1 MARTQKNRD
10 VAIATPLG
18 EDVLLFGSMSA
29 REQIGRP
36 FRYDIELI
44 SEDLEIQAADIVG
57 QNITVRLN
65 LLKDEVRYFNGYV
78 SRFVQTPS
86 TSEEAAYQATVVPWL
101 WFLTRTADCRMFQ
114 KMTFPDIIQQ
124 VFRDHNFT
132 DFDNKLTGTYRK
144 WEYCVQYRETDFN
157 FVSRLMEQEGIYYY
171 FRHEN
176 GKHIL
181 VLADSISAHEPFAG
195 YEEIKYRPFKAEEE
209 EDVISSWT
217 AETSIQ
223 PGSYA
228 LDDFDFKNTKKD
240 LQARSS
246 ISRKHEAADFEI
258 FDYPGEYAETSDGES
273 YTKVRIEELHTRYE
287 VATAASDAR
296 GVCPGYLF
304 TLKDCPR
311 QDQNR
316 KYLITGANYRIDAG
330 SYESGSQGDKT
341 AYSCSFTA
349 IDEKQPFRSTRTT
362 PKPSIPGPQTAIV
375 VGPSGEEIHT
385 DEYARVK
392 VQFHWD
398 RYGKADEN
406 SSCWVRVAQVW
417 AGKKWGAMY
426 IPRIGQEVIVE
437 FLEGDPDRPVI
448 TGRLYNATTMPPY
461 KLPAEKTKSTLKSNS
476 SKGGAGFNEIRYED
490 KKGEEQIF
498 IHAEKNQ
505 DVRVKNDSY
514 EWIGNERHLIV
525 KQDQLEAVEGDKH
538 SKVAGD
544 RITEIEGDENLT
556 IQGDRMTDITGGNHL
571 TTGGDQC
578 EDIGGD
584 QNLKAAM
591 NINEEAGQKIS
602 IKAGTD
608 INGKAGMNYAMDA
621 GMAVHIKG
629 GMTVVIEAG
638 MQLSLKAGSS
648 FVDIG
653 PAGVSISG
661 PMIMLNSGGAAGSGG
676 GSSPTAPTAPE
687 LPDVPKEAVEAD
699 TADPGE
705 VAEPPKP
712 PKPPTP
718 VKFSPQATT
727 FKEAA
732 KDGTPFCEECEK
744 ARKAKKGK

>member
-18 EDVLLFGSMSA
+18 EDVLLFGSMST

-36 FRYDIELI
+36 FRYDLKLI

-65 LLKDEVRYFNGYV
+65 LLEGEIRYFNGYV

-114 KMTFPDIIQQ
+114 KMTVPDIIQQ
-124 VFRDHNFT
+124 VFRDHGFT

-171 FRHEN
+171 FKHEN
-176 GKHIL
+176 GKHTL

-209 EDVISSWT
+209 EEVISSWT

-228 LDDFDFKNTKKD
+228 IDDFDFKNTKKD

-273 YTKVRIEELHTRYE
+273 YAKVRIEELHAQYE
-287 VATAASDAR
+287 VATAVSDAR
-296 GVCPGYLF
+296 GVCPGYSF
-304 TLKDCPR
+304 TLQDCPR
-311 QDQNR
+311 EDQNK
-316 KYLITGANYRIDAG
+316 KYLVVSANYNIDAG
-330 SYESGSQGDKT
+330 SYESGSEGGKIGC
-341 AYSCSFTA
+341 SCSFTA
-349 IDEKQPFRSTRTT
+349 IDAKQPFRSTRTT

-375 VGPSGEEIHT
+375 VGPSGEEIYT

-392 VQFHWD
+392 VLFHWD

-406 SSCWVRVAQVW
+406 SSCWIRVAQVW

-437 FLEGDPDRPVI
+437 FLEGDPDRPII
-448 TGRLYNATTMPPY
+448 TGRVYNGQAMPPY
-461 KLPAEKTKSTLKSNS
+461 DLPAEKTKSTLKSNS
-476 SKGGAGFNEIRYED
+476 TKGGGGFNEIRFED

-498 IHAEKNQ
+498 IHAEKNL
-505 DVRVKNDSY
+505 DIRVKNDRY
-514 EWIGNERHLIV
+514 ETVLNDHNLHVENDKFEQIDHNRNEEVAADHIEQIGKDRHLKVKGKEAKEVAKSLSLTVKGDVSEVFKKNHSEQTTKDYYLKAKNIV
-525 KQDQLEAVEGDKH
+525 
-538 SKVAGD
+538 
-544 RITEIEGDENLT
+544 IEGMTNITLNVGGSYIAIE
-556 IQGDRMTDITGGNHL
+556 QGSIEIKT
-571 TTGGDQC
+571 
-578 EDIGGD
+578 
-584 QNLKAAM
+584 
-591 NINEEAGQKIS
+591 AGQLKIEGMTVDIKGKTKTS
-602 IKAGTD
+602 IEGS
-608 INGKAGMNYAMDA
+608 AMTE
-621 GMAVHIKG
+621 IKG
-629 GMTVVIEAG
+629 GI
-638 MQLSLKAGSS
+638 
-648 FVDIG
+648 
-653 PAGVSISG
+653 
-661 PMIMLNSGGAAGSGG
+661 
-676 GSSPTAPTAPE
+676 
-687 LPDVPKEAVEAD
+687 
-699 TADPGE
+699 
-705 VAEPPKP
+705 
-712 PKPPTP
+712 
-718 VKFSPQATT
+718 VKIN
-727 FKEAA
+727 
-732 KDGTPFCEECEK
+732 
-744 ARKAKKGK
+744 